1 MPGCPSCG
9 KDFPEGAGFCDYC
22 GADLRGPG
30 PGVSASSPAASPSS
44 ASSMGAW
51 PAAAQSVGAP
61 TMTYWTCTRCSVE
74 NDVGALFCRACGA
87 ARAERAAGGDVAPPP
102 SGVPRWT
109 CATCGQANEPAAR
122 FCPYC
127 GMPGAGG
134 RVSSR
139 PAAAT
144 GASAA
149 AGPCVAAAAPAAA
162 REDPAAAGSASPP
175 GQDRPPTGG
184 APTQPAGEEA
194 SAGRRR
200 SRWLLVA
207 AALLALA
214 AVGGA
219 AAFVINYRF
228 KSPVNIV
235 SLVTLAPES
244 PNTLAPGQRVN
255 IAFKYT
261 TNEAGG
267 MRIFARPFTAGALT
281 PGYSANPSPV
291 YPVGSGMAR
300 GFFTILTAPAT
311 VDHVRIRMEDAD
323 QTRVLF
329 ETKIPVSYQFLQPIM

>member
-1 MPGCPSCG
+1 
-9 KDFPEGAGFCDYC
+9 
-22 GADLRGPG
+22 
-30 PGVSASSPAASPSS
+30 
-44 ASSMGAW
+44 
-51 PAAAQSVGAP
+51 
-61 TMTYWTCTRCSVE
+61 
-74 NDVGALFCRACGA
+74 
-87 ARAERAAGGDVAPPP
+87 
-102 SGVPRWT
+102 
-109 CATCGQANEPAAR
+109 
-122 FCPYC
+122 
-127 GMPGAGG
+127 
-134 RVSSR
+134 
-139 PAAAT
+139 
-144 GASAA
+144 
-149 AGPCVAAAAPAAA
+149 
-162 REDPAAAGSASPP
+162 
-175 GQDRPPTGG
+175 
-184 APTQPAGEEA
+184 
-194 SAGRRR
+194 
-200 SRWLLVA
+200 LLVA

-228 KSPVNIV
+228 KSPVNTV